1 MKFSSEQIDKI
12 MEFAEKNFPEDAEQL
27 PLGIDGLQKNF
38 NAEMQTFLD
47 KCPFDDAETAE
58 VMENLFLIKDFYQI
72 FELEGGKFFFNVF
85 GDRTAIFG
93 VSGTDDFFRI
103 LVCAYTTPE
112 TTDENTLSSMV
123 LAYFVK
129 ILLPEV
135 EFMDTEK
142 FLRELSTS
150 ITKTQGGI
158 KFSIAADGNLIF
170 VTAVAV

>member
-1 MKFSSEQIDKI
+1 MRFTSEQIDKI
-12 MEFAEKNFPEDAEQL
+12 MSFAEKNFPEDAAPL
-27 PLGIDGLQKNF
+27 PLDIEGLQKNF
-38 NAEMQTFLD
+38 NAGMQTFLD

-58 VMENLFLIKDFYQI
+58 VMENLFLIKNFYQI
-72 FELEGGKFFFNVF
+72 SELEGGKFFFNVF
-85 GDRTAIFG
+85 GDRTSIFG
-93 VSGTDDFFRI
+93 VSGSDDFFRI

-129 ILLPEV
+129 TLLPEV
-135 EFMDTEK
+135 DVEN

-150 ITKTQGGI
+150 ITKTQSGI
-158 KFSIAADGNLIF
+158 KFSIAANGNLIF

>member
-1 MKFSSEQIDKI
+1 MRFSSEQIDKI
-12 MEFAEKNFPEDAEQL
+12 MSFAEQNFPEDAAPL
-27 PLGIDGLQKNF
+27 PLDIDGLQKNF

-58 VMENLFLIKDFYQI
+58 VMENLFLIKNFYQI
-72 FELEGGKFFFNVF
+72 SELEGGKFFFNVF
-85 GDRTAIFG
+85 GDRTSIFG
-93 VSGTDDFFRI
+93 VSGSGDFFRI

-129 ILLPEV
+129 VLLPNVDE
-135 EFMDTEK
+135 EK

>member
-12 MEFAEKNFPEDAEQL
+12 MGFAEQNFPEDAAPL
-27 PLGIDGLQKNF
+27 PLDIDGLQKNF
-38 NAEMQTFLD
+38 NAGMQTFLD
-47 KCPFDDAETAE
+47 KCPFDDAETTV
-58 VMENLFLIKDFYQI
+58 VMENLFLIKDFCKI

-93 VSGTDDFFRI
+93 VSGTDDYFRV
-103 LVCAYTTPE
+103 LACAYTTPE
-112 TTDENTLSSMV
+112 TADENTLSSMV

-129 ILLPEV
+129 TLLPEV
-135 EFMDTEK
+135 DEEK

-170 VTAVAV
+170 VTAGAE